1 MGAVSVAAHNGT
13 VTSSPD
19 IEDLLSSWIDDHW
32 DPALRLGEWWQLL
45 ADSGYAHPM
54 LPENAGGKGW
64 SQSESVRAM
73 RAIAAADVVGPPT
86 GLGMML
92 AAPTIA
98 EHGTQEQI
106 DRYIPKILN
115 GREAWCQLFSEP
127 VAGSDLAGLQTKAA
141 PDGDEWHV
149 TGQKVWTSQG
159 NIADLGMLVARTDP
173 DKPKHRGMSY
183 FVLGMDQ
190 DGVEVRPLKEM
201 TGRTFFS
208 EVFMDDAIVTA
219 DAMIGGR
226 GDGWRV
232 ANTTLAVERASIGAG
247 SAGYAMAQPGSK
259 INAFDRVVADI
270 VERSKLPKKGGH
282 APNVGMKLYRRYS
295 ELAQQLGR
303 AEDPVLR
310 QELMV
315 LYSQIMVNRLNLQR
329 ARQKSQRTGGE
340 GNIAKLIDGEL
351 HRQFRDVSL
360 RIIQADGMLAGASSA
375 TDPTIAELV
384 LHAQAPPIYG
394 GTDQIQRNILG
405 ERVLGLPKE
414 PGPDKN
420 TPFSELPKNV

>member
-1 MGAVSVAAHNGT
+1 MSAVD
-13 VTSSPD
+13 SPAE
-19 IEDLLSSWIDDHW
+19 IEDQVRSWVDDHW
-32 DPALRLGEWWQLL
+32 DPDLRLGDWWQLL
-45 ADSGYAHPM
+45 ADSGFAHPM

-64 SQSESVRAM
+64 GQSQAM
-73 RAIAAADVVGPPT
+73 RVMRALAAADVVGPPT
-86 GLGMML
+86 GLGYML

-98 EHGTQEQI
+98 EHGTDEQI
-106 DRYIPKILN
+106 ERYIPNILN

-127 VAGSDLAGLQTKAA
+127 VAGSDLAGLQSRAIE
-141 PDGDEWHV
+141 DGDEWRV

-173 DKPKHRGMSY
+173 DAPKHRGLSY
-183 FVLGMDQ
+183 FVLEMDQ
-190 DGVEVRPLKEM
+190 DGVDVRPLKEM

-208 EVFMDDAIVTA
+208 EVFMDDAIVAA
-219 DAMIGGR
+219 DAMIGDR

-247 SAGYAMAQPGSK
+247 MASYAKAQPGSK
-259 INAFDRVVADI
+259 VNAFDRRVGDV
-270 VERSKLPKKGGH
+270 VERSKRPSSGGH
-282 APNVGMKLYRRYS
+282 APNVGMKLFDRYV
-295 ELAQQLGR
+295 ELGR
-303 AEDPVLR
+303 SLGRLEDPVLR
-310 QELMV
+310 QELME
-315 LYSQIMVNRLNLQR
+315 LYSDLRVNRMNIQR

-340 GNIAKLIDGEL
+340 PNIAKLIDGEL
-351 HRQFRDVSL
+351 HRRFRDVSL
-360 RIIQADGMLAGASSA
+360 RIIQADGMLSGPSSS

-384 LHAQAPPIYG
+384 LYAQAPPIYG

-414 PGPDKN
+414 PGFDKN